1 MFIITPLSNA
11 TIALTS
17 VQMNNAQGWL
27 SVGFI
32 SGGFLLFFIIKI
44 FIWDYLDR
52 NVENSKIEPFMTY
65 LSIKMRHQSIK
76 SLNLHQLEELEII
89 LQNRSN

>member
-1 MFIITPLSNA
+1 LWQVFILGKTFTIPGVCHLMFIITPLSNA

-17 VQMNNAQGWL
+17 LQMNNAQGWL

-32 SGGFLLFFIIKI
+32 SGGFLLFFIIKL

-52 NVENSKIEPFMTY
+52 NVENFKIEPFMTY
-65 LSIKMRHQSIK
+65 LSIKMRH
-76 SLNLHQLEELEII
+76 
-89 LQNRSN
+89 